1 MTSLDNSLILSKNP
15 HDIISQAGLNCG
27 YRHSVCR
34 NGSGT
39 IFLFAIKMLWNP
51 KIYHTNFSVWTL
63 IRSEM
68 YTCSD
73 TSGGTRS
80 ELNKDGITRKWVF
93 NEVFS
98 QSWQFDGILY
108 KYEIKVWTLDKKSS
122 KLWTVIQQR
131 AANLPFQKA
140 SYGTTSNPSTSCHK
154 TLRNDAIIHCSH
166 GHFLPPV
173 VYFLVS
179 TFW

>member
-15 HDIISQAGLNCG
+15 HDIISQAGLNWG

-63 IRSEM
+63 ITFRNVLIWQA
-68 YTCSD
+68 D
-73 TSGGTRS
+73 TIGTKQRWD
-80 ELNKDGITRKWVF
+80 NTKWVF

-131 AANLPFQKA
+131 AANLPFQKV
-140 SYGTTSNPSTSCHK
+140 SYGTTSNPSTSRHK

>member
-1 MTSLDNSLILSKNP
+1 MILFHKQVWIVDTGIVCAEMDPGRYFYLQLKCFETPKFTIQILVCELLYVQKCTHVLIWQADTIRTKQRWDN
-15 HDIISQAGLNCG
+15 
-27 YRHSVCR
+27 
-34 NGSGT
+34 T
-39 IFLFAIKMLWNP
+39 
-51 KIYHTNFSVWTL
+51 
-63 IRSEM
+63 
-68 YTCSD
+68 
-73 TSGGTRS
+73 
-80 ELNKDGITRKWVF
+80 KWVF